1 MSIPRSLAERIS
13 VLPFASDTEHRRL
26 DLSTTPANISLA
38 AGAHEVYNGGSVVA
52 YLRLGSGVSI
62 PASGGAAVAGQ
73 FPVPAGAV
81 VTFVTDGAAAV
92 YGLTETSTTTLD
104 FMRKPL

>member
-1 MSIPRSLAERIS
+1 MTTPRSLAERIA

-26 DLSTTPANISLA
+26 DVSTTPANITLA
-38 AGAHEVYNGGSVVA
+38 AGAYETYNGGTVAA
-52 YLRLGSGVSI
+52 YLRIGSGVSI
-62 PASGGAAVAGQ
+62 PGSGAALVAGQ
-73 FPVPAGAV
+73 FTVPAGTV

-92 YGLTETSTTTLD
+92 YGLTASGTTTLD